1 MCARVECAWCA
12 RARSLGA
19 GEREKG
25 KNDTPHTIARSIDR
39 ACDAFFFWLILKKKI
54 LARITGLTAVL
65 FLLFMFVGIRVSPSV
80 AGVRVVEIG
89 IPDPWLRTTEYLQ
102 DHSRSYEFLVQGFV
116 VDTVIWLLVS
126 VVISLVLHIGKM

>member
-1 MCARVECAWCA
+1 
-12 RARSLGA
+12 
-19 GEREKG
+19 
-25 KNDTPHTIARSIDR
+25 
-39 ACDAFFFWLILKKKI
+39 
-54 LARITGLTAVL
+54 
-65 FLLFMFVGIRVSPSV
+65 MFVGIRVSPSV